1 MNLVEFVGLSECF
14 LCQQRKILIVLKM
27 ARTMK
32 AGIYHGVRD
41 IRLEEIEMPAVKP
54 GHVLVDTKVS
64 GICGS
69 DIHQYH
75 GEWRQPRTKV
85 ATGHELSGVVVEVGD
100 GVSSVSVGD
109 RVCPECF
116 AHCGTCRF
124 CRVGQ
129 YNLCEN
135 IRYISQAGYG
145 GFAEYS
151 LLPASALYKLPNNFS
166 FEEGALVEPLAVSY
180 RSLLR
185 AGADQR
191 ARVAILGAGTI
202 GLLCLAVA
210 KVLDF
215 REVLITAKY
224 EHQAKM
230 AETLGADYVIRVSS
244 QDVRREAKVL
254 FEPHGVDVV
263 VDTVAVEQTFH
274 DAVAIVRKA
283 GTISLVGGYTGPLN
297 ISLGAVVSK
306 ELQLVGSQCYSYS
319 GLTTD
324 FAAVIDLITQRAVDG
339 TPIITHRFPLDEVTA
354 AFKVAADKR
363 SGSIK
368 VLLCQE

>member
-1 MNLVEFVGLSECF
+1 
-14 LCQQRKILIVLKM
+14 
-27 ARTMK
+27 MK
-32 AGIYHGVRD
+32 AGIYHGIRD
-41 IRLEEIEMPAVKP
+41 IRLEEIDVPAVKP

-69 DIHQYH
+69 DIHQYF
-75 GEWRQPRTKV
+75 GEWNQPQTKV

-100 GVSSVSVGD
+100 GVSTVSVGD

-116 AHCGTCRF
+116 AHCGTCRY
-124 CRVGQ
+124 CRIGQ

-145 GFAEYS
+145 GFAEYA
-151 LLPASALYKLPNNFS
+151 LLPASSLFKLPNGLS
-166 FEEGALVEPLAVSY
+166 FEEGALVEPLAVAH

-185 AGADQR
+185 TGADRR

-202 GLLCLAVA
+202 GLLCLTIA

-215 REVLITAKY
+215 REVLISAKY

-230 AETLGADYVIRVSS
+230 AETLGADHVIRVST
-244 QDVRREAKVL
+244 QDVRQEAKVL
-254 FEPHGVDVV
+254 LEPHGADVV

-274 DAVAIVRKA
+274 DALAVVRKA
-283 GTISLVGGYTGPLN
+283 GTISLVGGYTGSLSL
-297 ISLGAVVSK
+297 SLGAVVSK
-306 ELQLVGSQCYSYS
+306 ELQLLGSQCYGYS

-324 FAAVIDLITQRAVDG
+324 FAAVIDLIASKAVDG
-339 TPIITHRFPLDEVTA
+339 TPLITHRFPLDEVTA

-368 VLLCQE
+368 VLLSQE

>member
-1 MNLVEFVGLSECF
+1 
-14 LCQQRKILIVLKM
+14 
-27 ARTMK
+27 MK
-32 AGIYHGVRD
+32 AGIYHGLQD
-41 IRLEEIEMPAVKP
+41 IRLEEIEMPTVKP
-54 GHVLVDTKVS
+54 GHALIDTKVS

-69 DIHQYH
+69 DLHQYY

-85 ATGHELSGVVVEVGD
+85 ATGHELSGIVVEVGD

-124 CRVGQ
+124 CRIGQ

-145 GFAEYS
+145 GFGEYA
-151 LLPASALYKLPNNFS
+151 LLPASALFKLPNNIS
-166 FEEGALVEPLAVSY
+166 FEEGALVEPLAVAH

-185 AGADQR
+185 TGVSRR
-191 ARVAILGAGTI
+191 ARIAILGAGTI

-215 REVLITAKY
+215 QEVLITAKY

-230 AETLGADYVIRVSS
+230 AENFGADHVIRVST
-244 QDVRREAKVL
+244 QDVRQETKTL
-254 FEPHGVDVV
+254 FEPHGADVV
-263 VDTVAVEQTFH
+263 VDTIALESTFH

-283 GTISLVGGYTGPLN
+283 GTICLVGGYTGPLN
-297 ISLGAVVSK
+297 LSLGAVVTK

-319 GLTTD
+319 GLSTD
-324 FAAVIDLITQRAVDG
+324 FATVIELIASQTIDG

-354 AFKVAADKR
+354 AFKVAADKS

>member
-1 MNLVEFVGLSECF
+1 M
-14 LCQQRKILIVLKM
+14 
-27 ARTMK
+27 MK
-32 AGIYHGVRD
+32 AGIYHGIED
-41 IRLEEIEMPAVKP
+41 IRLEEIEMPVVKS
-54 GHVLVDTKVS
+54 GQVLVDNKVS

-69 DIHQYH
+69 DIHQYF
-75 GEWRQPRTKV
+75 GDWRQPRTKA

-100 GVSSVSVGD
+100 GVSDVSVGE

-124 CRVGQ
+124 CRIGK

-135 IRYISQAGYG
+135 IRYISQTGYG

-151 LLPASALYKLPNNFS
+151 LLSASSLFKLPNNLS
-166 FEEGALVEPLAVSY
+166 FEEGALVEPLAVAH

-185 AGADQR
+185 TGVDR
-191 ARVAILGAGTI
+191 MARVAILGAGTI
-202 GLLCLAVA
+202 GLLCLAIA
-210 KVLDF
+210 KELDF

-230 AETLGADYVIRVSS
+230 AETLGADHVIRVST
-244 QDVRREAKVL
+244 QDVREEAKAI
-254 FEPHGVDVV
+254 FEPHGADVV

-274 DAVAIVRKA
+274 DAISIVRKA

-297 ISLGAVVSK
+297 LSLGAVVSK

-324 FAAVIDLITQRAVDG
+324 FAAVIDLIASKTVDG
-339 TPIITHRFPLDEVTA
+339 TPLITHRFPLDEVA
-354 AFKVAADKR
+354 EAFKVAADKR
-363 SGSIK
+363 TGSIK
-368 VLLCQE
+368 VLLSQE